1 MRHSIPWEK
10 HETEPRLGNND
21 DYPQLNDHDP
31 RLCTLLQFPSN
42 NTPSPSWVYWKFLQ
56 PSYLYFHLI
65 SISWAKIKF
74 FKKNLIILIISFVW
88 INLFLEMYQFLD
100 RGIWKITN
108 ILLYEKYTRND
119 EKNSVH
125 NFIFTRSQHSQ
136 ATNLTYF
143 KKKFYLQSIH
153 PSSFLKML
161 QEISIIVYYLR
172 TTQFS
177 ICHLL
182 SLSLKSILRNHF
194 IRLFSFIP
202 STRGNLSF
210 KRPILGSRL
219 IES

>member
-1 MRHSIPWEK
+1 
-10 HETEPRLGNND
+10 
-21 DYPQLNDHDP
+21 
-31 RLCTLLQFPSN
+31 
-42 NTPSPSWVYWKFLQ
+42 
-56 PSYLYFHLI
+56 
-65 SISWAKIKF
+65 
-74 FKKNLIILIISFVW
+74 
-88 INLFLEMYQFLD
+88 MYQFLD

-177 ICHLL
+177 ICHL
-182 SLSLKSILRNHF
+182 SLSLPQIHSTQPLYPPIFIHPFNERKSKFQASHPRISFDRELKGIDWITPKAPSWFSTSFDFSNRNRTSEEICRFPDFTFPFSAQHPANWMLKSKFFPKRTRKDGGLNEVKKVGEFPEIL
-194 IRLFSFIP
+194 
-202 STRGNLSF
+202 
-210 KRPILGSRL
+210 
-219 IES
+219 

>member
-1 MRHSIPWEK
+1 
-10 HETEPRLGNND
+10 
-21 DYPQLNDHDP
+21 
-31 RLCTLLQFPSN
+31 
-42 NTPSPSWVYWKFLQ
+42 
-56 PSYLYFHLI
+56 
-65 SISWAKIKF
+65 
-74 FKKNLIILIISFVW
+74 
-88 INLFLEMYQFLD
+88 MYQFLD

-177 ICHLL
+177 ICHL
-182 SLSLKSILRNHF
+182 SLSLPQIHSTQPLYPPIFIHPFNERRSKFQASHPRISFDRELKGIDWITPKAPSWFFQSKSNEWRNMS
-194 IRLFSFIP
+194 I
-202 STRGNLSF
+202 
-210 KRPILGSRL
+210 SRL
-219 IES
+219 YISVLRSTSG

>member
-1 MRHSIPWEK
+1 
-10 HETEPRLGNND
+10 
-21 DYPQLNDHDP
+21 
-31 RLCTLLQFPSN
+31 
-42 NTPSPSWVYWKFLQ
+42 
-56 PSYLYFHLI
+56 
-65 SISWAKIKF
+65 
-74 FKKNLIILIISFVW
+74 
-88 INLFLEMYQFLD
+88 MYQFLD

-177 ICHLL
+177 ICHL
-182 SLSLKSILRNHF
+182 SLSLPQIHSTQPLYPPIFIHPFNERRSKFQASHPRISFDRELKGIDWITPKAPSWFSTSFDFSNRNRTSEEICRF
-194 IRLFSFIP
+194 PDFTFPFSTQHP
-202 STRGNLSF
+202 ANWML
-210 KRPILGSRL
+210 K
-219 IES
+219 

>member
-1 MRHSIPWEK
+1 
-10 HETEPRLGNND
+10 
-21 DYPQLNDHDP
+21 
-31 RLCTLLQFPSN
+31 
-42 NTPSPSWVYWKFLQ
+42 
-56 PSYLYFHLI
+56 
-65 SISWAKIKF
+65 
-74 FKKNLIILIISFVW
+74 
-88 INLFLEMYQFLD
+88 MYQFLD